1 MSVVRGDVGI
11 AFLSVVLGLLMTVRT
26 RFAPSPTG
34 YMHIGGMRT
43 ALFNWL
49 WARRNRGVFILRIDD
64 TDQQRNMEEALG
76 PILQAFRWL
85 GLDWDEG
92 PEVGG
97 PHGPYFQSQRRFLY
111 DAALERLLA
120 TGDAYRDFEPA
131 AETQRQREEAER
143 EKRVYVSSRE
153 SLQLTATEIA
163 QKLSNGEPCVIRLKV
178 PRGDRVVINDHVRGT
193 VEWDCSLMP
202 DPVIARSDGSPLYN
216 FATVVDDSAMEI
228 THVIRA
234 EEHLSNT
241 PIQVLLHRAL
251 GNDTPEWAHIP
262 YVAAPGGKEK
272 ISKRKIAQYRKNPQ
286 FKRLFDLGD
295 AVLTR
300 LGFDAASDALSPV
313 MVAYYQQTGF
323 IPAGVLNALVRL
335 GWSFDDQTEILS
347 LAEMQQKFSL
357 DRVIRS
363 PAGLDP
369 DKLLSFQAHWMGEL
383 SISEKV
389 SGCLSMLRQAGWV
402 KDVEDAAVRSYVQQV
417 LELAGDRLRVFGDI
431 LQQEEFFLPDEQ
443 ISRDEKAFEK
453 RVASAPGTCV
463 HLRDLRNELSGVAE
477 FGADVLHDMLQ
488 QFAVSRNVKPGE
500 LFPALRLCV
509 TGRAQGADMFRTL
522 ELLGRDCVLRRL
534 DLALSGC

>member
-1 MSVVRGDVGI
+1 
-11 AFLSVVLGLLMTVRT
+11 
-26 RFAPSPTG
+26 
-34 YMHIGGMRT
+34 MHIGGMRT

-49 WARRNRGVFILRIDD
+49 WASRNRGVFILRIDD

-120 TGDAYRDFEPA
+120 TGHAYRDFEPA

-153 SLQLTATEIA
+153 SLQLTPPQIA

-178 PRGDRVVINDHVRGT
+178 PRTDRVVINDHVRGT

-216 FATVVDDSAMEI
+216 FATVVDDAAMEI

-383 SISEKV
+383 PISEKV
-389 SGCLSMLRQAGWV
+389 SGCLSMLKRAGWV
-402 KDVEDAAVRSYVQQV
+402 KDVEDATVRSYVQQV

-453 RVASAPGTCV
+453 RVASVPETCV
-463 HLRDLRNELSGVAE
+463 HLRDLRDELSGVAE
-477 FGADVLHDMLQ
+477 FRAGLLHDLLQ

-534 DLALSGC
+534 DLALSGR